1 MRINSRSLRTSSR
14 NRRSISL
21 TDNHRIDRQI
31 AATAI
36 KALHLGAHE
45 TWLRQE
51 LVSLPQ

>member
-1 MRINSRSLRTSSR
+1 
-14 NRRSISL
+14 L

-45 TWLRQE
+45 TWLGQE